1 MKILVTLILFSFAG
15 FFVDA
20 QTGFYLV
27 LDNKAP
33 CKKALY
39 AVDKYINTKFCVTDE
54 AIIKESEFKL
64 DSKILED
71 LNKQNQYFNIRFTK
85 SGYETLKLICERL
98 PEKQLVFVVKG
109 KVAGTYPSK
118 SLKPAMVIP
127 ITGKANSAEIK
138 WVYENLNH

>member
-1 MKILVTLILFSFAG
+1 MRIPVTLIFFSLAS
-15 FFVDA
+15 FVADA

-27 LDNKAP
+27 LDSKSP
-33 CKKALY
+33 CEKSLY
-39 AVDKYINTKFCVTDE
+39 AVDKYNSTKFCVTNE
-54 AIIKESEFKL
+54 PVINESEFKVDSNIL
-64 DSKILED
+64 DD
-71 LNKQNQYFNIRFTK
+71 LGKQNQYFNIRFTK
-85 SGYETLKLICERL
+85 SGFETLKLICEHL

-138 WVYENLNH
+138 WVYENLSH